1 MNRKNN
7 NDKRSETVKVLRNA
21 TVIYINGDR
30 EILDAI
36 YITENGVYTGRITDD
51 DKFMECGFISCHSI
65 KKILNGSKKKMYK
78 KYLN

>member
-1 MNRKNN
+1 MNGKNN
-7 NDKRSETVKVLRNA
+7 NNKRSEIVKVLRNA

-30 EILDAI
+30 EIVDAI
-36 YITENGVYTGRITDD
+36 YVTKNGVYTGRIME
-51 DKFMECGFISCHSI
+51 DKFMECGFISRHSI